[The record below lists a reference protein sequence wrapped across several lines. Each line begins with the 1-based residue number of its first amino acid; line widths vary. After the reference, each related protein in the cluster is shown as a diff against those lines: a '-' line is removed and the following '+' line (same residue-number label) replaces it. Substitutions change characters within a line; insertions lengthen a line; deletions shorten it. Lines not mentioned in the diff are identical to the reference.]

1 MMKGFKQVLTEA
13 KEKVVFAFGR
23 FNPPTVGH
31 EKLIN
36 KVASVAGSSDY
47 KIYPS
52 FTTRPAKDPLP
63 HALKIAYMRK
73 MFPKHAR
80 KIIADQ
86 DATTA
91 MAIATKLYDAGYK
104 KLVMV
109 AGSDRVKEFQKLLDD
124 YNDVKGKAH
133 GYYKFASIKVVSAG
147 DRDPDAEG
155 VTGMSA
161 SKMRDAAASGDLSQ
175 FKRGLPKGFKGAE
188 KLFKDVR
195 KHMNIRDEKRWLG
208 EMSDYEEFRDAYL
221 TGKILHIGEMTKVG
235 EILRRGTNYV
245 TVLTEKNGY
254 KKVWL
259 KTLQEYMIESVL
271 NDK

>member
-104 KLVMV
+104 NLVMV

-133 GYYKFASIKVVSAG
+133 GYYNFDSINVISAG
-147 DRDPDAEG
+147 ERDPDADGAE
-155 VTGMSA
+155 GMSA
-161 SKMRDAAASGDLSQ
+161 SKMRSAAIANNYDD
-175 FKRGLPKGFKGAE
+175 FKQGLPNTFEHGE
-188 KLFKDVR
+188 QLFKDVQQG
-195 KHMNIRDEKRWLG
+195 MNL
-208 EMSDYEEFRDAYL
+208 
-221 TGKILHIGEMTKVG
+221 
-235 EILRRGTNYV
+235 
-245 TVLTEKNGY
+245 
-254 KKVWL
+254 
-259 KTLQEYMIESVL
+259 
-271 NDK
+271 